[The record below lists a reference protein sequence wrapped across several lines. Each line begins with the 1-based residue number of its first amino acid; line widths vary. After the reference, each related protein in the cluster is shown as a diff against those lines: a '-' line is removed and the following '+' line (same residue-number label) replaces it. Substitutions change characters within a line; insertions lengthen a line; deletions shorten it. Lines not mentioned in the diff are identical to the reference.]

1 MCMGASFLYN
11 SAGLTFI
18 DVTIQE
24 KHTEVGFAIVRHGR
38 YVPCL
43 ILMYLTG
50 LQIIVCD

>member
-1 MCMGASFLYN
+1 MCMGASFLRN

-38 YVPCL
+38 YMPWL
-43 ILMYLTG
+43 IIY
-50 LQIIVCD
+50 